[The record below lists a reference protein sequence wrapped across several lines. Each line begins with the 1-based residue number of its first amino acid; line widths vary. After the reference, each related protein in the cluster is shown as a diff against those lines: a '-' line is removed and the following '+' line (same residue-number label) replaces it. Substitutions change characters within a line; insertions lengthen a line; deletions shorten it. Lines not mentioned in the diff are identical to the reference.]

1 MPKRVH
7 GSGSV
12 YRRGKIFW
20 ISYYTPQGE
29 HVCESSRS
37 RDKGEA
43 RRFLQQRIGEIA
55 DGRYVGP
62 RSDRV
67 TLGELAEDMVN
78 DYRINGKKSLKDA
91 ARAVKA
97 LIRFFGGGRKAQSL
111 GSADISAFV
120 AQRQADGLANGSI
133 NRELAALKRMYN
145 LGVQSGK
152 IIRKPHIDM
161 LEEDN
166 VRTGFF
172 EWEHLHAVHAKLP
185 EHLQAAMV
193 FSYLTGWRVRSEVV
207 SLKWSNVDLKAS
219 TVRLEPGTTKNKK
232 GRLIYMTAALKV
244 LLEQQWRENRAFQRE
259 HGRIVPLV
267 FHNEGRPI
275 RNYYK
280 AWHKACRLAG
290 LPGKIPHDFRRT
302 AVRNLVRAGV
312 PERVAMEMTG
322 HRTRSVFDRYHIVSE
337 GDLREAAL
345 KLSGFDLATNLATVN
360 QPLAHSANVTPQFS
374 TRATLAQSVE
384 QLIRNQ

>member
-1 MPKRVH
+1 V
-7 GSGSV
+7 
-12 YRRGKIFW
+12 
-20 ISYYTPQGE
+20 
-29 HVCESSRS
+29 
-37 RDKGEA
+37 
-43 RRFLQQRIGEIA
+43 
-55 DGRYVGP
+55 
-62 RSDRV
+62 
-67 TLGELAEDMVN
+67 
-78 DYRINGKKSLKDA
+78 
-91 ARAVKA
+91 
-97 LIRFFGGGRKAQSL
+97 IRLLGGRQKAQSL
-111 GSADISAFV
+111 GSTGISRYV
-120 AQRQADGLANGSI
+120 AQRQADGLTNGSI

-145 LGVQSGK
+145 LGLRNGK
-152 IIRKPHIDM
+152 IIRKPHIQM
-161 LEEDN
+161 LQEDN

-172 EWEHLHAVHAKLP
+172 EWEQFQAVHAMLV
-185 EHLQAAMV
+185 EYLRATMLFA
-193 FSYLTGWRVRSEVV
+193 YLTGWRVRSEV
-207 SLKWSNVDLKAS
+207 LRLMWSNVDFKAG

-232 GRLIYMTAALKV
+232 GRLIYMTAALKMV
-244 LLEQQWRENRAFQRE
+244 LEQQWQRNIAFQRE

-267 FHNEGRPI
+267 FHNHRKPI
-275 RNYYK
+275 SNYYK

-322 HRTRSVFDRYHIVSE
+322 HKTRSVFDRYHIVSE

-345 KLSGFDLATNLATVN
+345 KLSGFDLATNLATVD